1 MKRLLIATGITVAAL
16 TVATPAVASLSG
28 NPSFSHKL
36 PVRVPSS
43 AQVVKFD
50 DHGVE
55 VSDRSDSQSSRH
67 ESRRAT
73 SSPSPS
79 ATSTRRAGDD
89 HGVDPNDDRSGT
101 ATSEPGDDN
110 GVDRRRQHRDTPA
123 ATSDDHGNASP
134 TRSAEPGDDKPA
146 AGRPTGNTGH
156 PSGRHAVTAWR
167 LRPREWK
174 VVLMT
179 SDARLQP
186 FTPPRPPRAPAAQ

>member
-79 ATSTRRAGDD
+79 ATSTRTEPGDD

-110 GVDRRRQHRDTPA
+110 GVDPIGASTATPTA

-134 TRSAEPGDDKPA
+134 TRSAEPGDDK
-146 AGRPTGNTGH
+146 GGTGSGGSTG
-156 PSGRHAVTAWR
+156 GGNDDGGAVTPSAVATGDSHGGSGHGSG
-167 LRPREWK
+167 K
-174 VVLMT
+174 
-179 SDARLQP
+179 
-186 FTPPRPPRAPAAQ
+186 